1 MMMMSLETTL
11 SAHFNV
17 NGMDEN
23 IGKLIKKII
32 DKQLNSPQCGELSS
46 EIDYDKIIKDL
57 KKLKKRLSSGMV
69 IDDDK

>member
-1 MMMMSLETTL
+1 MMMMTLETTL

-57 KKLKKRLSSGMV
+57 KKLKKRLSTGMV

>member
-1 MMMMSLETTL
+1 
-11 SAHFNV
+11 V

-57 KKLKKRLSSGMV
+57 KKLKKRLSTGMV

>member
-1 MMMMSLETTL
+1 
-11 SAHFNV
+11 
-17 NGMDEN
+17 MDET

-32 DKQLNSPQCGELSS
+32 DKQLNSPRCGEYSS

-57 KKLKKRLSSGMV
+57 KKLKKRLSTGMV

>member
-1 MMMMSLETTL
+1 MMSLETTL

-57 KKLKKRLSSGMV
+57 KKLKKRLSTGMV

>member
-1 MMMMSLETTL
+1 MMSLETTL

>member
-1 MMMMSLETTL
+1 
-11 SAHFNV
+11 V
-17 NGMDEN
+17 NGMDET

-57 KKLKKRLSSGMV
+57 KKLKKRLSTGMV

>member
-1 MMMMSLETTL
+1 MMTMSLETTL
-11 SAHFNV
+11 FAHFNV
-17 NGMDEN
+17 NGMDET

-32 DKQLNSPQCGELSS
+32 DKQLNSPQCGEFSS

>member
-57 KKLKKRLSSGMV
+57 KKLKKRLSTGMV

>member
-1 MMMMSLETTL
+1 MMMMTLETTL

-23 IGKLIKKII
+23 IGKLINKII

-57 KKLKKRLSSGMV
+57 KKLKKRLSTGMV
-69 IDDDK
+69 IDNDK